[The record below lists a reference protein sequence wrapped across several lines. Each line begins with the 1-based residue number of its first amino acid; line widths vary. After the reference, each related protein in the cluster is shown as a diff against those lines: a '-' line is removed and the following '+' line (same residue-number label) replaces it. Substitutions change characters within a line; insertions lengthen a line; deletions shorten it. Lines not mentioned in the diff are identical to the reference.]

1 MKNYFSHM
9 RYITGCPAKKNNEN
23 ALNLSNSEKTIGQPG
38 QVGSEI
44 VEKCPQ
50 GNISGISV

>member
-1 MKNYFSHM
+1 M